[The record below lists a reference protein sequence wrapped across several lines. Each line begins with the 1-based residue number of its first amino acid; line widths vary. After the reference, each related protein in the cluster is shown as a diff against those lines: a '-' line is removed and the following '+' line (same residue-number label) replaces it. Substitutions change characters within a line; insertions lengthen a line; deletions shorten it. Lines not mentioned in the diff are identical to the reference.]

1 MNMEDMDIM
10 DKTIN
15 AYYNA
20 DSPATAAGE
29 GVTRKILAHS
39 ENLMVCELH
48 YEKGAIGALHSHPHE
63 QITYIVSG
71 RFEFTID
78 GRKFIVGPGDTTY
91 KQPNVVHGSRKASWW
106 TCSHPSARTSW
117 PEGGKSFHKATDLI
131 FSHP

>member
-1 MNMEDMDIM
+1 MEEMEIM

-29 GVTRKILAHS
+29 GVTRKVLAHS
-39 ENLMVCELH
+39 GNLMVCELH
-48 YEKGAIGALHSHPHE
+48 YEKGPHE

-91 KQPNVVHGSRKASWW
+91 KQPNVVHGCVCLEEGVMVDVFTPERKDFLA
-106 TCSHPSARTSW
+106 
-117 PEGGKSFHKATDLI
+117 
-131 FSHP
+131 

>member
-1 MNMEDMDIM
+1 MEDMDIM

-29 GVTRKILAHS
+29 GVTRKVLAHS

-48 YEKGAIGALHSHPHE
+48 YEKDAIGALHSHPHE

-78 GRKFIVGPGDTTY
+78 GRKFIVG
-91 KQPNVVHGSRKASWW
+91 
-106 TCSHPSARTSW
+106 HPSARTSW
-117 PEGGKSFHKATDLI
+117 PEDGKSFHKATDLI